1 MFVGVLTT
9 PLEIVQHEQS
19 LTCDECNRKRMQ
31 NENIETSKS
40 PTWNIAIHKKSAAR
54 KDCYTKRCNMEMV
67 QYEKS
72 WTCKKCNIKKCNM
85 EKYKLPQ
92 QNTEK
97 VHKNSGL

>member
-19 LTCDECNRKRMQ
+19 ATCDECNRKRMQ
-31 NENIETSKS
+31 NGNIETCKS
-40 PTWNIAIHKKSAAR
+40 PTWNIAIHKKSATR
-54 KDCYTKRCNMEMV
+54 KDCYTKRCNMEMA

-72 WTCKKCNIKKCNM
+72 GTCKKCNIKKCEI

-92 QNTEK
+92 
-97 VHKNSGL
+97 